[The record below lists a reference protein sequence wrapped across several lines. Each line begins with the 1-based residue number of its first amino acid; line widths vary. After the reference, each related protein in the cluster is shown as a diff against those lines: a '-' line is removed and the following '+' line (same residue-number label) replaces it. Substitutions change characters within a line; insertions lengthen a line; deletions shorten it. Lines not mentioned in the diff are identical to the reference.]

1 MDKTFDEL
9 LARLERLAAK
19 PKYRHSEAD
28 AAMTDA
34 AAAIRELRAAALAEG
49 VAREPVAWMYEH
61 DGQVYD
67 KLHPPF
73 FTTEPWSVVEE
84 PWTETPLYTAPIA
97 PPP

>member
-1 MDKTFDEL
+1 MTNHDEL
-9 LARLERLAAK
+9 LARLESIAGPGWDL
-19 PKYRHSEAD
+19 PEQ
-28 AAMTDA
+28 A
-34 AAAIRELRAAALAEG
+34 AAEIRELRAVVLAEG
-49 VAREPVAWMYEH
+49 GEREPVAWMYEH

-84 PWTETPLYTAPIA
+84 PWTETPLYAAPIA